1 MIQRREREK
10 VQGMRE
16 GDERFEEGKH
26 GESRENERGKVRN
39 SDKGERW

>member
-16 GDERFEEGKH
+16 GDERFGEGKH
-26 GESRENERGKVRN
+26 GESRGKERESVRHF
-39 SDKGERW
+39 RRRQR